1 MIGAFISD
9 DFYFLFEEE
18 DIKNLKKFGK
28 IEGIFGIHAKGEDSV
43 MRMRIIVTLHKMS
56 RKWMRT
62 DIDILFEEKI
72 AHLDILKNDFKEWF
86 LEADGWVWENGPS
99 VRFASINVYIT
110 RGASKNSSV
119 RKSEILNFLAQA
131 K

>member
-86 LEADGWVWENGPS
+86 LEADDWVRENGPS
-99 VRFASINVYIT
+99 VRFASTNVYIT
-110 RGASKNSSV
+110 RGASKIASK
-119 RKSEILNFLAQA
+119 RRSEIQNFINQA